1 MAVAELAVFE
11 FPAASV
17 NVAPATE
24 MDPEPVAVSAVG
36 VNTTEYTVDD
46 VAVNDD
52 SVPPDTV
59 MSPTAKSVA
68 ASDSVKV
75 MVSVWPDLSVPEPVC
90 VSDTVGTEVSTLTTS
105 AVLEVCVSA
114 IPSKVVVAVE
124 RIL

>member
-1 MAVAELAVFE
+1 MMAVAELAVFE

-68 ASDSVKV
+68 ASDSVNV
-75 MVSVWPDLSVPEPVC
+75 MVSVWPDLSVPEPVR
-90 VSDTVGTEVSTLTTS
+90 VKVTVGASVS
-105 AVLEVCVSA
+105 
-114 IPSKVVVAVE
+114 
-124 RIL
+124 

>member
-1 MAVAELAVFE
+1 
-11 FPAASV
+11 
-17 NVAPATE
+17 

-68 ASDSVKV
+68 ASDSVNV
-75 MVSVWPDLSVPEPVC
+75 MVSVWPDLSVPEPVRT
-90 VSDTVGTEVSTLTTS
+90 SDTVGEVVSTLC
-105 AVLEVCVSA
+105 AD
-114 IPSKVVVAVE
+114 
-124 RIL
+124 

>member
-46 VAVNDD
+46 VAVNDE
-52 SVPPDTV
+52 SVPPETV

-68 ASDSVKV
+68 ASDNVKV
-75 MVSVWPDLSVPEPVC
+75 IVSVWPDLSVPDPVRA
-90 VSDTVGTEVSTLTTS
+90 SDTVGEVVSTLC
-105 AVLEVCVSA
+105 AD
-114 IPSKVVVAVE
+114 
-124 RIL
+124 

>member
-46 VAVNDD
+46 VAVNDE
-52 SVPPDTV
+52 SVPPETV
-59 MSPTAKSVA
+59 MSSTAKVLD

-75 MVSVWPDLSVPEPVC
+75 MVWFA
-90 VSDTVGTEVSTLTTS
+90 LTPIGVEYERET
-105 AVLEVCVSA
+105 
-114 IPSKVVVAVE
+114 VAVGASVS
-124 RIL
+124 